1 MCIHSHHRCGP
12 LVVIPVSMSILFIK
26 KLITFLFPMNTDKTF
41 LEPFMKPNGKYFE
54 FSDESYTV
62 QARIKVIKK

>member
-1 MCIHSHHRCGP
+1 M
-12 LVVIPVSMSILFIK
+12 SMSILFIK

>member
-1 MCIHSHHRCGP
+1 MT
-12 LVVIPVSMSILFIK
+12 ILFIK
-26 KLITFLFPMNTDKTF
+26 KILTLLFPMNENKTF